1 MVLAQCRKW
10 LNHMTPLDSESMNGS
25 ENSLEPGPADS
36 LVPHQPNART
46 GSSSSS
52 SNVSASLKI
61 AETEGGASH
70 LAAAGGTPSVS
81 GMPTLG
87 STRAAVSHGTS
98 PVAKDQIEIVEQ
110 IQQTTDLVCDL

>member
-1 MVLAQCRKW
+1 
-10 LNHMTPLDSESMNGS
+10 MTPLDSESMNGS

-36 LVPHQPNART
+36 LVPHLPNART

-70 LAAAGGTPSVS
+70 LAAAGVTPSVS
-81 GMPTLG
+81 GMLPTMG
-87 STRAAVSHGTS
+87 STRATVSHGTS

-110 IQQTTDLVCDL
+110 IQQTTDLVCNLWKYLIGT